1 MKKRFAIMISVVLVL
16 SALVGCTSGASGEGS
31 SAPDGSAVAAPSSAA
46 PSPTPQTTPEKVFT
60 LRFSSAS
67 TPDAAHSKAMYK
79 IKEVVEASTN
89 GQIIV
94 DVYLNSTLF
103 AQDAEMEAIMS
114 GDLDMAYATAQ
125 NMSAYVP
132 ELSMFTK
139 AYAYKDYAHME
150 KVLHGEI
157 GRDLFQQI
165 SDTTGLF
172 PLSAYYTGARHLNL
186 RLDNPVNTPADL
198 SGIILRMPNSP
209 DWLFMGEA
217 LGAKP
222 TPLAFGEVYTAL
234 QTGTIDAQ
242 ENPLPTDLTSKFY
255 EVTKQISLTGHVID
269 TVWPAINRDK
279 WDEMGPELQAKLM
292 EAINEGRK
300 LCDETNLQLEKDCIS
315 TFESEGLVIVQPDL
329 DAFIKYADEIY
340 LSNERSNDWDMD
352 LYRKIQ
358 DLA

>member
-1 MKKRFAIMISVVLVL
+1 MKKQFTVMIAAILIL
-16 SALVGCTSGASGEGS
+16 SSLVGCASGTSGGS
-31 SAPDGSAVAAPSSAA
+31 SSASASSDLSSAA
-46 PSPTPQTTPEKVFT
+46 SPTSPQTPPDKVFT

-67 TPDAAHSKAMYK
+67 TPDAAHSKAIYK

-89 GQIIV
+89 GQITV
-94 DVYLNSTLF
+94 EVHLNSTLF

-139 AYAYKDYAHME
+139 AYAYKDYSHME
-150 KVLHGEI
+150 KVLQGEI
-157 GRDLFQQI
+157 GSDLFQKI

-186 RLDNPVNTPADL
+186 RFDKPVNTPEDL
-198 SGIILRMPNSP
+198 SGVILRMPNSP

-217 LGAKP
+217 LGANP

-234 QTGTIDAQ
+234 QTGTIDGQ

-279 WDEMGPELQAKLM
+279 WDELGPELQAKLM

-300 LCDETNLQLEKDCIS
+300 LCDETNLQLENECIS
-315 TFESEGLVIVQPDL
+315 TFEDAGLVIVQPDL
-329 DAFIKYADEIY
+329 EAFIKHVDEAY
-340 LSNERSNDWDMD
+340 LNDERSNAWDME
-352 LYRKIQ
+352 LYKKIQ
-358 DLA
+358 ALAE